1 MLQLIIECGYLLIKI
16 IFGNHIVLKAEDI
29 IGKHVRYQKNANWIK
44 DEYQFILPRF
54 EQYEEK
60 VMDMNFG

>member
-1 MLQLIIECGYLLIKI
+1 VGISDKNY
-16 IFGNHIVLKAEDI
+16 GNHIVLKAEDI

>member
-1 MLQLIIECGYLLIKI
+1 VGISIKSYWQS
-16 IFGNHIVLKAEDI
+16 HCLKKAEDI